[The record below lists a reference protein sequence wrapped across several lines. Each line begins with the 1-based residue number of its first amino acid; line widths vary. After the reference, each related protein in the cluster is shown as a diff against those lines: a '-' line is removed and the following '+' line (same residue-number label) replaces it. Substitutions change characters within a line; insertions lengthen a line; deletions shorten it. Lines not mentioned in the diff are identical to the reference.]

1 MTVDIENAL
10 GVVNDILMNEVL
22 PYFQSNHP
30 YSASDM
36 SVIMS
41 QFVSVQSKLLSI
53 DTMVDA
59 DYQAILTRLDNI
71 PSLSGVELAITR
83 STSNPTAIINPSF
96 GVGALWINTLTGEI
110 FVCIDSTD
118 NLNKWY
124 GSRGTFAGY
133 SPRNI
138 FDVFGDASCVA
149 LFKFN
154 NDLLDVGGAVT
165 VTSSVGVSYVA
176 GKFDKSA
183 YILNGRIATSSSAL
197 LGTSTSNFSLSFWAK
212 SISGLASTFVS
223 KYSASMYDFRLV
235 LNVNR
240 TFTINFAIGSSSV
253 VAFTSPIILAFN
265 DSNFHHVALSVDK
278 VNMIMKM
285 YVDGE
290 LVFVV
295 NIAQSYYQNTQ
306 PVTIGADVAL
316 TGTAIIQ
323 QLRFFN
329 RALTAKEALYLSTE
343 GGVL

>member
-71 PSLSGVELAITR
+71 PSLSGVELVITR
-83 STSNPTAIINPSF
+83 SASNPTAIINPSF

-110 FVCIDSTD
+110 FVCIDSTN

-133 SPRNI
+133 NPRNV
-138 FDVFGDASCVA
+138 FDVFGDASCQS

-165 VTSSVGVSYVA
+165 ATSSTGVSYVA
-176 GKFDKSA
+176 GKFDKA
-183 YILNGRIATSSSAL
+183 VYLYNGRITTSSNSFL
-197 LGTSTSNFSLSFWAK
+197 LGTASSNFSISCWVK
-212 SISGLASTFVS
+212 PISGVS
-223 KYSASMYDFRLV
+223 SVIVSRHTSSANDFRFV
-235 LNVNR
+235 LNSNR
-240 TFTINFAIGSSSV
+240 TFTIGFASAVQTPVSF
-253 VAFTSPIILAFN
+253 ASPIVFSLS
-265 DSNFHHVALSVDK
+265 DYSYHHVALSVDK
-278 VNMIMKM
+278 TNMILKL

-290 LVFVV
+290 LVYVV
-295 NIAQSYYQNTQ
+295 NIAQSYYFSGQY
-306 PVTIGADVAL
+306 VTIGSDVGGS
-316 TGTAIIQ
+316 GTAIIQ

-329 RALTAKEALYLSTE
+329 RAITAKEALYLSTE
-343 GGVL
+343 GGV